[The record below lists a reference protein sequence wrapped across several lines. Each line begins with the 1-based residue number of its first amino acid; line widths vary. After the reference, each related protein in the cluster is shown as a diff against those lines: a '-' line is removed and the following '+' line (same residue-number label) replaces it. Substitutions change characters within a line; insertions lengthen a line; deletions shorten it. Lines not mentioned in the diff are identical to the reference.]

1 MSGGRTKTEKR
12 NMKISEARPLLEEAE
27 SDRLINQDTV
37 SSLHVQQQ
45 CCILTPF
52 ALPVSVLS
60 FLYLSLCRSVVPLI
74 RLHVYH

>member
-37 SSLHVQQQ
+37 SSLASSAAVLHFDSIRV
-45 CCILTPF
+45 
-52 ALPVSVLS
+52 ARVSIITSCTCHCADL
-60 FLYLSLCRSVVPLI
+60 LY
-74 RLHVYH
+74 H